1 MKHWKAYIKYTDN
14 IGVVKQYVATVAAQN
29 QFEAIDKFKQ
39 KYGSECLI
47 GWIEET
53 KLYGLQSIGYLSL

>member
-1 MKHWKAYIKYTDN
+1 MKHWKAYIKYTDAN
-14 IGVVKQYVATVAAQN
+14 GILKQYVATVAAQN
-29 QFEAIDKFKQ
+29 QFEAINSFKE

-53 KLYGLQSIGYLSL
+53 KLYGLQSAGY

>member
-1 MKHWKAYIKYTDN
+1 MKHWKAYIKYTDS
-14 IGVVKQYVATVAAQN
+14 IGVVKQYGATVAAEN
-29 QFEAIDKFKQ
+29 QFEAINKFKL

-53 KLYGLQSIGYLSL
+53 KLYGLQSAGY